1 MFSVHWGTS
10 RSWVA
15 GVCGKGVLNF
25 VGDWKLPPKVAV
37 IICISVSDPDLL
49 SSQNLI
55 RPCCCQWLQLYKNCA
70 GTPVALLNWWHTL
83 SLHLYIFSGELPSS
97 SVRIWI
103 NRLLLMLLDLKISLY
118 MLDNTSSLAVFSAY
132 VSPDLCLV
140 FLFSQKLFSFN
151 GIPLTKPFPFG
162 FPLCCSI

>member
-70 GTPVALLNWWHTL
+70 GTPVALLNPSVTWEMETDGTHFL
-83 SLHLYIFSGELPSS
+83 SIF
-97 SVRIWI
+97 
-103 NRLLLMLLDLKISLY
+103 
-118 MLDNTSSLAVFSAY
+118 TSSL
-132 VSPDLCLV
+132 VSCPAL
-140 FLFSQKLFSFN
+140 LFAFELIDSF
-151 GIPLTKPFPFG
+151 
-162 FPLCCSI
+162 